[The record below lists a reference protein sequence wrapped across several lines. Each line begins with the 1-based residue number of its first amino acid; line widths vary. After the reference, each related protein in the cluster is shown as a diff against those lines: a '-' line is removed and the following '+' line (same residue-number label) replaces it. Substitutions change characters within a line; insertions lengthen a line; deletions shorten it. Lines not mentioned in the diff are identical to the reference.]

1 LKAVVFAGEGKVR
14 VDDVAKPSI
23 QDPGDALVEVRRA
36 AICASDLH
44 LLDGKTPGMREGAT
58 IGHEY
63 VGILRELGDDVAKHD
78 EDTRVLGSFL
88 IVCGECAHC
97 EARRFNFCSN
107 RRALG
112 LGPLTGDLEG
122 AQAEFVRVPNADLN
136 LKQLK
141 GALSGLS
148 DEEALF
154 AGDIL
159 TTGFYAAALGDAGEG
174 ETVVIIGAGPVGL
187 FCATAAARKGARVIV
202 LDQDK
207 GRVKFAKDMMG
218 LDAIDVSKSEAQSEV
233 NAATEGKLADVVV
246 DAVGAVEVVKTALKC
261 VRDGGVI
268 AVVGVYGQERYELPM
283 GVAWVRGVDIR
294 FSGMANIHAHW
305 DDALMAVAKGEIDP
319 TKVITHRMPLDDAEK
334 GYELF
339 KSRKAMKVV
348 FEL

>member
-1 LKAVVFAGEGKVR
+1 LKAVVFAGEGRVR
-14 VDDVAKPSI
+14 VDDVPKPEI
-23 QDPGDALVEVRRA
+23 QDDGDALVEVRRS

-44 LLDGKTPGMREGAT
+44 LLDGKTPGMRDGAT

-63 VGILRELGDDVAKHD
+63 VGVVRELGDSVTKHY

-88 IVCGECAHC
+88 IVCGNCAHC
-97 EARRFNFCSN
+97 SARRFNFCAN

-136 LKQLK
+136 LKPLS

-148 DEEALF
+148 EEEALF

-159 TTGFYAAALGDAGEG
+159 TTGFYAAALGDAGGG
-174 ETVVIIGAGPVGL
+174 ETVVVIGAGPVGL

-207 GRVKFAKDMMG
+207 GRVKFAQDTMG
-218 LDAIDVSKSEAQSEV
+218 LEAIDVSKSEASAEV
-233 NAATEGKLADVVV
+233 NAATGGKLADVVIE
-246 DAVGAVEVVKTALKC
+246 AVGSVEVMKSALKC
-261 VRDGGVI
+261 VRDGGRI
-268 AVVGVYGQERYELPM
+268 AVVGVYGQERYDLPI
-283 GVAWVRGVDIR
+283 GVAWVRGIDIR

-305 DDALMAVAKGEIDP
+305 DDALIAVAKGEIDP
-319 TKVITHRMPLDDAEK
+319 TKIISHRMPLDDAEK

-339 KSRKAMKVV
+339 KSREALKVV

>member
-14 VDDVAKPSI
+14 VDDVAKPEI
-23 QDPGDALVEVRRA
+23 QDPGDAIVEVRRS

-44 LLDGKTPGMREGAT
+44 VLDGKTPGMREGGV
-58 IGHEY
+58 IGHEF
-63 VGILRELGDDVAKHD
+63 VGILREMGEGVDKHN
-78 EDTRVLGSFL
+78 EDSRVLGSFL
-88 IVCGECAHC
+88 IACGTCAHC
-97 EARRFNFCSN
+97 TARRFNFCSN

-112 LGPLTGDLEG
+112 LGTLTGDLDG

-136 LKQLK
+136 LKPLH

-159 TTGFYAAALGDAGEG
+159 TTGFYAATLAGAGED
-174 ETVVIIGAGPVGL
+174 ETVVVIGAGPVGL
-187 FCATAAARKGARVIV
+187 FCASAAVRLGARVIV
-202 LDQDK
+202 LDQDA
-207 GRVKFAKDMMG
+207 GRVKFAKEQMG
-218 LDAIDVSKSEAQSEV
+218 LDAIDVSSSDASAEV
-233 NAATEGKLADVVV
+233 NAATEGRLADVAV
-246 DAVGAVEVVKTALKC
+246 DAVGAVEVVKTAMKC
-261 VRDGGVI
+261 VRDGGRV

-283 GVAWVRGVDIR
+283 GVAWVRGIDIR

-305 DDALMAVAKGEIDP
+305 DDALMAIAKGELEP
-319 TKVITHRMPLDDAEK
+319 TKIISHRLPLDDAEK

-339 KSRKAMKVV
+339 KSREALKVV

>member
-14 VDDVAKPSI
+14 VDDVPRPEI

-58 IGHEY
+58 IGHEF
-63 VGILRELGDDVAKHD
+63 VGILREIGDGVIKHN
-78 EDTRVLGSFL
+78 EDSRVLGSFL
-88 IVCGECAHC
+88 IACGACRQC
-97 EARRFNFCSN
+97 EARRFNFCLN

-122 AQAEFVRVPNADLN
+122 AQAEYVRVPNADLN
-136 LKQLK
+136 LKSLH

-174 ETVVIIGAGPVGL
+174 ETVVVIGAGPVGL
-187 FCATAAARKGARVIV
+187 FCASAAARLGARVLV
-202 LDQDK
+202 VDQDP
-207 GRVKFAKDMMG
+207 GRVAFAKDQMG
-218 LDAIDVSKSEAQSEV
+218 LEAIDVSNSDASAEV
-233 NAATEGKLADVVV
+233 NAATEGKLADVVI

-261 VRDGGVI
+261 VRDGGRVAI
-268 AVVGVYGQERYELPM
+268 VGVYGQERYELPM
-283 GVAWVRGVDIR
+283 GVAWVRGIDLK

-305 DDALMAVAKGEIDP
+305 DDALLAVAKGHLDP
-319 TKVITHRMPLDDAEK
+319 TKVITHRLPIEEAEK

-339 KSRKAMKVV
+339 KAREAMKVV
-348 FEL
+348 LQP